1 MGYEMTRPS
10 QKWLGIGV
18 LIGAFTLLLFTMAVP
33 YVNHFG
39 TDDSSFT
46 YYTKWSGR
54 WRSDNI
60 AQGTFGDASQLL
72 NFPASAPVLIGI
84 GLLIISIGAVYVFW
98 LTYQNKPCYFT
109 RERPGPVGGGA
120 VFLGGL
126 LYLIGSLI
134 YARWASGSPRPI
146 SGWPADKDFV
156 PSTVRISP
164 TFWLGIAIVIII
176 MAFATMNA
184 IYYLDT
190 VEKRPVK

>member
-1 MGYEMTRPS
+1 MTRPS

-18 LIGAFTLLLFTMAVP
+18 IIGAFSLLLFTMAVP

-39 TDDSSFT
+39 TGNRNFT

-54 WRSDNI
+54 WRSDNL
-60 AQGTFGDASQLL
+60 AQGTFGDAVDLL
-72 NFPASAPVLIGI
+72 DFPMAASILIGL
-84 GLLIISIGAVYVFW
+84 GLFIIAVGSVYQFW

-109 RERPGPVGGGA
+109 RERPGPVGGGS
-120 VFLGGL
+120 VFIGSI

-134 YARWASGSPRPI
+134 YARWAAGTPRPAA
-146 SGWPADKDFV
+146 GWPANKDFIE
-156 PSTVRISP
+156 STVRISP

-176 MAFATMNA
+176 MAFATMNV